1 MVPVANRRGIERQ
14 KPNIV
19 QDYNNGMPGID
30 RSDQMLSYHSGLCK
44 TVRWY
49 KKVGVHMA
57 EMMLTNAFYLYVK
70 FAPNPHLN
78 TVKIYRE
85 HIVGPSKKGKERRPR
100 GRYHCLS
107 TIPSSEKKKNL
118 ARKCCHCSTPQK
130 RKETRYEC
138 TYCTDQHC
146 ASTPAF
152 EFFTRIW
159 VFFGMTLSAIVVMT
173 MKNSKY
179 GITFQQNFAS

>member
-1 MVPVANRRGIERQ
+1 
-14 KPNIV
+14 
-19 QDYNNGMPGID
+19 
-30 RSDQMLSYHSGLCK
+30 MLSYHSGLRK

-49 KKVGVHMA
+49 KKVGVHMV

-85 HIVGPSKKGKERRPR
+85 HIVENILWR
-100 GRYHCLS
+100 
-107 TIPSSEKKKNL
+107 
-118 ARKCCHCSTPQK
+118 
-130 RKETRYEC
+130 
-138 TYCTDQHC
+138 TYCGEHIVENILWRTWSVHQRKGRNGVPEAGIIVCRRFHQVRRRKIWQGNAATAPPHKSVRKRVTKVRTAQTYQHC

-159 VFFGMTLSAIVVMT
+159 VFFGMTLTAIVVMT
-173 MKNSKY
+173 VKNSKY
-179 GITFQQNFAS
+179 GIKFQQDFAS